1 MSHDNKQFAY
11 YDFVGKVLVD
21 KYNICRV
28 IQGIYEDQ
36 DPMYRLT
43 RANANENGRAGN
55 RYRIHLMVSGSDE
68 AEYFHF
74 RNFSEV
80 VAKYGELIDEKPEAK
95 LTIKTSW
102 KKSTTKNRSEL
113 NPLMKW
119 AKIYPEQILSHEP
132 SHW

>member
-1 MSHDNKQFAY
+1 MSRDNKQFAY

-43 RANANENGRAGN
+43 RANENGRAGTA
-55 RYRIHLMVSGSDE
+55 YRIHLMVSGSDE

-80 VAKYGELIDEKPEAK
+80 VAKYGELIDEKPAAK
-95 LTIKTSW
+95 LTIKSSC
-102 KKSTTKNRSEL
+102 KKSTPKNRREL

-119 AKIYPEQILSHEP
+119 AKIYPEQILSHEQAD
-132 SHW
+132 W